1 MIECNEVSHQGVA
14 NVADRPRI
22 IVVDAPGDRSV
33 AALPPSLPGLD
44 VVRQPNLAGALE
56 HSGDE
61 GVKGVYL
68 DTHSADCRAQAER
81 LVESEHILATLADGI
96 AVLDSSFTIVWANEA
111 FERLAGGPTAGKS
124 VVASIGCTALA
135 ADHPVFA
142 AARHG
147 QPATA
152 RLGCDPSRYLDF
164 TIEPAPGSTEVGRRY
179 VARLRD
185 VSHEERRQRK
195 LDALHHAGLAL
206 ANIDTDQLA
215 EMTVPDRVEL
225 LKHNLRQFIRDVL
238 HYDVIEVRLL
248 NRRTGEL
255 EPLLQDG
262 MLPEAAGRKLLAKS
276 DGNGVTGHV
285 AATGRS
291 YLCTDTTNDPRYIA
305 GSANARSSLTVPL
318 VVGDDVIG
326 TFNVES
332 PRPNAFT
339 PHDLQ
344 FAETFSR
351 VIAQALH
358 TLELLTA
365 EKWSTAAASV
375 DAVSREVAL
384 PVDDILCAVTALL
397 SRDEGRDPAEA
408 EKLRQILSAART
420 IKQSI
425 QRVGE
430 TLAPDAAGDGAA
442 AARLKGLRVLVVD
455 NDDRIRRSAHAYLG
469 RFGCQVETA
478 RTGQEAIAM
487 ARVGTYDAVL
497 VDIRLPD
504 LGGYE
509 AYRQLRAVQPQARMV
524 LMTAFGYDSG
534 HSIVRARQDGLRF
547 VLYKPFRTD
556 QLIDAVAGSASA
568 PGAAPQPQV
577 LRT

>member
-1 MIECNEVSHQGVA
+1 
-14 NVADRPRI
+14 
-22 IVVDAPGDRSV
+22 
-33 AALPPSLPGLD
+33 
-44 VVRQPNLAGALE
+44 
-56 HSGDE
+56 
-61 GVKGVYL
+61 
-68 DTHSADCRAQAER
+68 
-81 LVESEHILATLADGI
+81 
-96 AVLDSSFTIVWANEA
+96 VLDAAFTIVWANRA
-111 FERLAGGPTAGKS
+111 FERMTGAAAAGKPI
-124 VVASIGCTALA
+124 VVALPCKELT

-142 AARHG
+142 AARGG
-147 QPATA
+147 QPGTV
-152 RLGCDPSRYLDF
+152 RLACDPGRFLDF
-164 TIEPAPGSTEVGRRY
+164 TVEPSPDSTVDSPRY

-206 ANIDTDQLA
+206 ANLDADQLA
-215 EMTVPDRVEL
+215 EMSVADRVEL
-225 LKHNLRQFIRDVL
+225 LKHNLRQFIHDVL

-255 EPLLQDG
+255 ELLLEDG
-262 MLPEAAGRKLLAKS
+262 MLPEASGRKLYGKPE
-276 DGNGVTGHV
+276 GNGVTGYV

-291 YLCTDTTNDPRYIA
+291 YLCSDTATDPHFIA
-305 GSANARSSLTVPL
+305 GAPGTRSSLTVPL
-318 VVGDDVIG
+318 LVGDDLIG

-332 PRPNAFT
+332 PRPNAFS

-365 EKWSTAAASV
+365 EKWGTAAASV

-384 PVDDILCAVTALL
+384 PVDDILCAVTALMA
-397 SRDEGRDPAEA
+397 RPEARDPAEA
-408 EKLRQILSAART
+408 EKLQQILSAART

-430 TLAPDAAGDGAA
+430 TLAPATAATTDGNATS
-442 AARLKGLRVLVVD
+442 RLKGLRVLVVD
-455 NDDRIRRSAHAYLG
+455 NDDRIRRSAHACLG
-469 RFGCQVETA
+469 RFGGQVETA
-478 RTGQEAIAM
+478 RTGQEALAM
-487 ARVGTYDAVL
+487 ARVGIYDAIL

-504 LGGYE
+504 MGGYD
-509 AYRQLRAVQPQARMV
+509 AYRQLRAAQPQARMV

-534 HSIVRARQDGLRF
+534 HAIVRARQDGLRY

-556 QLIDAVAGSASA
+556 QLIDALVSSPVTAVTGA
-568 PGAAPQPQV
+568 PAKIVP
-577 LRT
+577 T